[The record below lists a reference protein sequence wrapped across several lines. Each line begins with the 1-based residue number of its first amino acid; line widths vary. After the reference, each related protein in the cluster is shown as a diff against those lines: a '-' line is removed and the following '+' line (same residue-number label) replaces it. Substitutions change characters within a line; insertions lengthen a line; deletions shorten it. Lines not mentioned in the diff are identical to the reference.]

1 MTLIEIKSKYVSYY
15 VTEVGLL
22 GYAKEIIAANVTGGV
37 ANTGKL
43 RELKEADLEK
53 ARSM

>member
-1 MTLIEIKSKYVSYY
+1 MTLIEVKSKYVSYY
-15 VTEVGLL
+15 ATDVSVL
-22 GYAKEIIAANVTGGV
+22 GYAKEVIGANITGGV

-53 ARSM
+53 ARKT